1 MTKARDLANAGTA
14 LTAVSATELGYL
26 DGVTSAIQTQIDA
39 KAPSSTAVTLTGT
52 QTLTNKTLTNPVI
65 ASVVN
70 NTLTTAKGDLVTA
83 TAASTPAR
91 LAVGNDGEQIVADSS
106 TSTGLRYQSN
116 FAAGKNKIIN
126 GDFRVWQRGTSFT
139 QGSGYTADRF
149 TMDMGGSSVTPTISQ
164 QTFTAGTAPVSG
176 YEGTYFY
183 RYAQASA
190 GTSQAYNILCEQR
203 VEDVRAFAGQTVTF
217 SVWVKADATRNI
229 QLVMAQAFGSGG
241 SSYNL
246 FLADSKTVGT
256 SWTRYSS
263 TVTVPSVAGKTIGAG
278 SYVQVAVYGTDL
290 NTAKTIDI
298 WGMQVEAGSVAT
310 AFQTATGTIQGEL
323 AACQRYY
330 FRSNPSSSFGWLGSG
345 VAQSTTVTSM
355 AVTLPATMRVVPTS
369 VDFSTL
375 ALVDGVTSTAVTTCT
390 IDSNVT
396 SNNFGVVTASV
407 ASGLTQYRP
416 YYLRQNS
423 SAAGYIGFSAE
434 L

>member
-1 MTKARDLANAGTA
+1 
-14 LTAVSATELGYL
+14 
-26 DGVTSAIQTQIDA
+26 
-39 KAPSSTAVTLTGT
+39 
-52 QTLTNKTLTNPVI
+52 
-65 ASVVN
+65 
-70 NTLTTAKGDLVTA
+70 
-83 TAASTPAR
+83 
-91 LAVGNDGEQIVADSS
+91 VGNDGEQIVADSS